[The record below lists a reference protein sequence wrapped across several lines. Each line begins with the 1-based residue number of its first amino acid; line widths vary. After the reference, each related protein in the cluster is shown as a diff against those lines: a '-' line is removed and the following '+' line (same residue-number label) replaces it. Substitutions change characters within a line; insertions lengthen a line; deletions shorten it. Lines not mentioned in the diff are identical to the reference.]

1 MRQGFKLGGLQLGYP
16 IYLHN
21 LDAEDHIAVT
31 INPLQL
37 GRAHRIEGYRT
48 TFGGKQVGGNP
59 RLANSDK
66 AETAGDATCTIST
79 VAATAG
85 KQ

>member
-16 IYLHN
+16 IYHHN
-21 LDAEDHIAVT
+21 LDAEYHIAVT

-37 GRAHRIEGYRT
+37 GRAHCIEGNRT
-48 TFGGKQVGGNP
+48 TFGGRQVGGNP